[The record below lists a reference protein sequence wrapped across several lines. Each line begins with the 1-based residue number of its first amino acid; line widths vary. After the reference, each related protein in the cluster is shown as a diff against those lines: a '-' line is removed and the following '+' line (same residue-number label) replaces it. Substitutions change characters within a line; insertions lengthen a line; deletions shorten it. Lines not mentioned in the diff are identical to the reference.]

1 MLRQNFSGNLQK
13 KRRLPLFF
21 SLNLVVHKTFR
32 QFVKQILLYFLKSF
46 DL

>member
-1 MLRQNFSGNLQK
+1 MQIAVIIF
-13 KRRLPLFF
+13 
-21 SLNLVVHKTFR
+21 LNLVETIR

>member
-1 MLRQNFSGNLQK
+1 MRQSAKETQIAAVV
-13 KRRLPLFF
+13 
-21 SLNLVVHKTFR
+21 SLNPVVYKIFR

>member
-1 MLRQNFSGNLQK
+1 MRQSAFLLQIAAVV
-13 KRRLPLFF
+13 
-21 SLNLVVHKTFR
+21 SLNPVVHKIFR